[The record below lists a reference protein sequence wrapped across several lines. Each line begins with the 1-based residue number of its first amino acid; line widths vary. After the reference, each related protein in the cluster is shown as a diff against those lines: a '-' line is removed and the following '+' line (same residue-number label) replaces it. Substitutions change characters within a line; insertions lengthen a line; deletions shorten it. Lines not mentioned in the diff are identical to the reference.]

1 MIQPL
6 ALLPGLGQQLGLTL
20 HREIDQQRPQGQ
32 QLLTVHRCAIEPR
45 TAGPTFAVQTFP
57 FPADQKFV
65 LRLEIRL
72 RQPSPQ
78 KRRELKTGFD
88 ARPLGSLAQQPL
100 ASSSLSATQHCIKG
114 VEEER
119 FSSTGFTGEHRE
131 TRSELQFEPIDQGDV
146 LQLQTGEHAIP
157 GGDADRSDGS
167 RRLEGVHQTP
177 LTMTAELGDFIEA
190 AGLLEYDPAA
200 ITRIYAGHPQRLI
213 RRLWQTL
220 VPIGL
225 LLLGVAFDWLFQLLK
240 DEERARSRAR
250 ECAELLVDLG
260 PAFIKAGQALSTR
273 PDIVPPLL
281 LEELSQLQDQLP
293 GFDSD
298 LAMACIEEDLGAPV
312 AELYEQL
319 DREPISAA
327 SLGQVHRGVLSN
339 GQKVAVKVQRPG
351 LREQITLDLYIVRNI
366 AAWLNSNIGLIR
378 SDLVA
383 LIDELGRR
391 VFEEMDYLNEAA
403 NAEKFAELHRHN
415 PRIAVP
421 AIFHEAT
428 SRRVLTMEWIDGV
441 KLTNLDAV
449 RELGIDPDDMV
460 DVGVNCSL
468 QQLLEH
474 GFFHADPHPGNLL
487 ALADG
492 RLCYL
497 DFGMMSEVSRESRTG
512 LIQAVVHLVNRN
524 FGKLSKDFVTLG
536 FLAED
541 VNLEPIVPAFES
553 VFSQAL
559 EAGVNR
565 MDFKAVTDDMSGVMY
580 KFPFRVPPYYAL
592 IIRSLVTLE
601 GIALSVDP
609 QFKILGAAYPY
620 FARRLMEDPDPQLR
634 QSLKEMLFDGDA
646 FRWTRLENLV
656 SSAASQAQLDLEAL
670 LDQLLDF
677 LFSPKAGLLRD
688 QLVEATVDR
697 LDAIG
702 WSTMQRLGR
711 RLPKRLQPSAFQSR
725 GLPSADP
732 LLQLEPIRELINVLQ
747 SLPGFTPDLLLKR
760 MPRLLNE
767 PDTRRM
773 GVQVAQGLA
782 ERGVV
787 RLVRVAAG
795 VST

>member
-1 MIQPL
+1 MIEQ
-6 ALLPGLGQQLGLTL
+6 
-20 HREIDQQRPQGQ
+20 
-32 QLLTVHRCAIEPR
+32 
-45 TAGPTFAVQTFP
+45 
-57 FPADQKFV
+57 
-65 LRLEIRL
+65 
-72 RQPSPQ
+72 
-78 KRRELKTGFD
+78 
-88 ARPLGSLAQQPL
+88 
-100 ASSSLSATQHCIKG
+100 
-114 VEEER
+114 
-119 FSSTGFTGEHRE
+119 
-131 TRSELQFEPIDQGDV
+131 
-146 LQLQTGEHAIP
+146 
-157 GGDADRSDGS
+157 
-167 RRLEGVHQTP
+167 
-177 LTMTAELGDFIEA
+177 ELGDFIEA
-190 AGLLEYDPAA
+190 SGLMAYDPAA

-220 VPIGL
+220 VPISL
-225 LLLGVAFDWLFQLLK
+225 LLLGIGSDWVLGLLRTP
-240 DEERARSRAR
+240 ERARRRAR

-273 PDIVPPLL
+273 PDIVPPVL
-281 LEELSQLQDQLP
+281 LEELAQLQDQLP
-293 GFDSD
+293 GFSSD

-312 AELYEQL
+312 HEHFDSLE
-319 DREPISAA
+319 REPISAA
-327 SLGQVHRGVLSN
+327 SLGQVHRGVLKG
-339 GQKVAVKVQRPG
+339 GQPVAVKVQRPG

-366 AAWLNSNIGLIR
+366 AAWLNRNIGVIR

-383 LIDELGRR
+383 LIDELGQR

-403 NAEKFAELHRHN
+403 NAERFRELHRNN

-421 AIFHEAT
+421 AIYRDAT

-441 KLTNLDAV
+441 KLTNLEAV
-449 RELGIDPDDMV
+449 RAMGIDPDDMV
-460 DVGVNCSL
+460 EVGVNCSL

-487 ALADG
+487 ALEDG

-524 FGKLSKDFVTLG
+524 FSKLSRDFVTLG

-559 EAGVNR
+559 EMGVNR
-565 MDFKAVTDDMSGVMY
+565 MDFKSVTDDMSGVMY
-580 KFPFRVPPYYAL
+580 RFPFRVPPYYAL

-609 QFKILGAAYPY
+609 DFKILGAAYPY

-656 SSAASQAQLDLEAL
+656 ASAASQAQLDLDTL
-670 LDQLLDF
+670 LDQVLDF
-677 LFSPKAGLLRD
+677 LFSPNGGMLRN
-688 QLVEATVDR
+688 QLVDAVVDR
-697 LDAIG
+697 LDALG
-702 WSTMQRLGR
+702 WFTMR
-711 RLPKRLQPSAFQSR
+711 RISRQLPRRLQPPGLMASASWQT
-725 GLPSADP
+725 ADDEM
-732 LLQLEPIRELINVLQ
+732 LDLEPIRQLVAVLQ
-747 SLPGFTPDLLLKR
+747 QLPGFRPELVLRRL
-760 MPRLLNE
+760 PRLMRE
-767 PDTRRM
+767 PGARTM
-773 GVQVAQGLA
+773 GLSVAKGLA

-795 VST
+795 VPA

>member
-1 MIQPL
+1 
-6 ALLPGLGQQLGLTL
+6 
-20 HREIDQQRPQGQ
+20 
-32 QLLTVHRCAIEPR
+32 
-45 TAGPTFAVQTFP
+45 
-57 FPADQKFV
+57 
-65 LRLEIRL
+65 
-72 RQPSPQ
+72 
-78 KRRELKTGFD
+78 
-88 ARPLGSLAQQPL
+88 
-100 ASSSLSATQHCIKG
+100 
-114 VEEER
+114 
-119 FSSTGFTGEHRE
+119 
-131 TRSELQFEPIDQGDV
+131 
-146 LQLQTGEHAIP
+146 
-157 GGDADRSDGS
+157 
-167 RRLEGVHQTP
+167 
-177 LTMTAELGDFIEA
+177 MTAELGDFIEA

-200 ITRIYAGHPQRLI
+200 ITRIYAGHPQRLL

-225 LLLGVAFDWLFQLLK
+225 LLLGVAFDWVFQLLK
-240 DEERARSRAR
+240 DEARARERAR

-281 LEELSQLQDQLP
+281 LEELAQLQDQLP

-298 LAMACIEEDLGAPV
+298 LAMACIEEDLGASV
-312 AELYEQL
+312 DTIYEQL

-327 SLGQVHRGVLSN
+327 SLGQVHKGILKG

-391 VFEEMDYLNEAA
+391 VFEEMDYLNEAS
-403 NAEKFAELHRHN
+403 NAEAFRDLHSHN

-421 AIFHEAT
+421 AIYRDAT

-460 DVGVNCSL
+460 EVGVNCSL

-487 ALADG
+487 ALEDG

-541 VNLEPIVPAFES
+541 VNLEPIVPAFEK

-609 QFKILGAAYPY
+609 EFKILGAAYPY

-656 SSAASQAQLDLEAL
+656 SSAASQAQLDLESL

-697 LDAIG
+697 LDALG
-702 WSTMQRLGR
+702 WSTMQRIGR
-711 RLPKRLQPSAFQSR
+711 RLPKQLQPSAINR
-725 GLPSADP
+725 IPPGLSDP
-732 LLQLEPIRELINVLQ
+732 LLQLEPVRELIKVMQ
-747 SLPGFTPDLLLKR
+747 SLPGFTPDLVLRR
-760 MPRLLNE
+760 MPRVLNE

-773 GVQVAQGLA
+773 GLQVAKGLA

-795 VST
+795 VPT

>member
-1 MIQPL
+1 M
-6 ALLPGLGQQLGLTL
+6 A
-20 HREIDQQRPQGQ
+20 
-32 QLLTVHRCAIEPR
+32 
-45 TAGPTFAVQTFP
+45 
-57 FPADQKFV
+57 
-65 LRLEIRL
+65 
-72 RQPSPQ
+72 
-78 KRRELKTGFD
+78 
-88 ARPLGSLAQQPL
+88 
-100 ASSSLSATQHCIKG
+100 
-114 VEEER
+114 
-119 FSSTGFTGEHRE
+119 
-131 TRSELQFEPIDQGDV
+131 
-146 LQLQTGEHAIP
+146 
-157 GGDADRSDGS
+157 
-167 RRLEGVHQTP
+167 
-177 LTMTAELGDFIEA
+177 AELGDFIEA

-225 LLLGVAFDWLFQLLK
+225 LLLGVGFDWMFRRLN

-312 AELYEQL
+312 HELYAELER
-319 DREPISAA
+319 DPISAA
-327 SLGQVHRGVLSN
+327 SLGQVHRGVLKD

-366 AAWLNSNIGLIR
+366 AAWLNTNIGLIR

-391 VFEEMDYLNEAA
+391 VFEEMDYLNEAD
-403 NAEKFAELHRHN
+403 NAEKFRDLHRQN
-415 PRIAVP
+415 QRIAVP
-421 AIFHEAT
+421 SIYRDVT

-460 DVGVNCSL
+460 EVGVNCSL

-487 ALADG
+487 ALKDG

-497 DFGMMSEVSRESRTG
+497 DFGMMSEVSRDSRTG

-541 VNLEPIVPAFES
+541 VNLEPIVPAFEK

-559 EAGVNR
+559 QAGVNR

-609 QFKILGAAYPY
+609 EFKILGAAYPY

-656 SSAASQAQLDLEAL
+656 SSAASQAQLDLETL

-677 LFSPKAGLLRD
+677 LFSARNGLLRD
-688 QLVEATVDR
+688 QLVDTAVTR

-702 WSTMQRLGR
+702 WSTVQRLSQ
-711 RLPKRLQPSAFQSR
+711 RLPRRLQPKTFGSHARS
-725 GLPSADP
+725 SSDP
-732 LLQLEPIRELINVLQ
+732 LLELEPVRQLIQVLQ

-760 MPRLLNE
+760 LPRILNE
-767 PDTRRM
+767 PDARRM
-773 GVQVAQGLA
+773 GLQVAQGLA

-787 RLVRVAAG
+787 RLVKVAAG
-795 VST
+795 VPA

>member
-1 MIQPL
+1 
-6 ALLPGLGQQLGLTL
+6 
-20 HREIDQQRPQGQ
+20 
-32 QLLTVHRCAIEPR
+32 
-45 TAGPTFAVQTFP
+45 
-57 FPADQKFV
+57 
-65 LRLEIRL
+65 
-72 RQPSPQ
+72 
-78 KRRELKTGFD
+78 
-88 ARPLGSLAQQPL
+88 
-100 ASSSLSATQHCIKG
+100 
-114 VEEER
+114 
-119 FSSTGFTGEHRE
+119 
-131 TRSELQFEPIDQGDV
+131 
-146 LQLQTGEHAIP
+146 
-157 GGDADRSDGS
+157 
-167 RRLEGVHQTP
+167 
-177 LTMTAELGDFIEA
+177 MTEELGDFIEA
-190 AGLLEYDPAA
+190 AGLLTYDPAA

-225 LLLGVAFDWLFQLLK
+225 FLMGVGVDWLLGLLRNP
-240 DEERARSRAR
+240 DRSRSRAR
-250 ECAELLVDLG
+250 ECAELLVELG

-273 PDIVPPLL
+273 PDIVPPVL
-281 LEELSQLQDQLP
+281 LEELAQLQDQLP
-293 GFDSD
+293 GFESD

-312 AELYEQL
+312 DDLFEELE
-319 DREPISAA
+319 REPISAA
-327 SLGQVHRGVLSN
+327 SLGQVHRGVLKN
-339 GQKVAVKVQRPG
+339 GQRVAVKVQRPG

-383 LIDELGRR
+383 LIDELGKR
-391 VFEEMDYLNEAA
+391 VFEEMDYLNEAD
-403 NAEKFAELHRHN
+403 NAERFRDLHRQN

-421 AIFHEAT
+421 TIHREVT

-441 KLTNLDAV
+441 KLTNLEAV

-460 DVGVNCSL
+460 QVGVNCSL

-487 ALADG
+487 AIADG

-497 DFGMMSEVSRESRTG
+497 DFGMMSEVTRESRTG

-541 VNLEPIVPAFES
+541 VNLEPIVPAFEQ

-559 EAGVNR
+559 EVGVNR

-609 QFKILGAAYPY
+609 DFKILGAAYPY

-656 SSAASQAQLDLEAL
+656 SSAASEAQLDLNTL

-677 LFSPKAGLLRD
+677 LFSANGGLLRD
-688 QLVEATVDR
+688 QLVETTVER

-711 RLPKRLQPSAFQSR
+711 GLPKRLLPAAISNP
-725 GLPSADP
+725 GLGSGDP
-732 LLQLEPIRELINVLQ
+732 MLQLEPIRQLIDVLQ
-747 SLPGFTPDLLLKR
+747 SLPGFNPDLLMRRL
-760 MPRLLNE
+760 PRVMND
-767 PDTRRM
+767 PASRRM
-773 GVQVAQGLA
+773 GVKVAQGLA

-787 RLVRVAAG
+787 RLVKVAAG
-795 VST
+795 VRP

>member
-1 MIQPL
+1 
-6 ALLPGLGQQLGLTL
+6 
-20 HREIDQQRPQGQ
+20 
-32 QLLTVHRCAIEPR
+32 
-45 TAGPTFAVQTFP
+45 
-57 FPADQKFV
+57 
-65 LRLEIRL
+65 
-72 RQPSPQ
+72 
-78 KRRELKTGFD
+78 
-88 ARPLGSLAQQPL
+88 
-100 ASSSLSATQHCIKG
+100 
-114 VEEER
+114 
-119 FSSTGFTGEHRE
+119 
-131 TRSELQFEPIDQGDV
+131 
-146 LQLQTGEHAIP
+146 
-157 GGDADRSDGS
+157 
-167 RRLEGVHQTP
+167 
-177 LTMTAELGDFIEA
+177 MTAELGDFIEA

-240 DEERARSRAR
+240 DEQRARARAR

-281 LEELSQLQDQLP
+281 LEELAQLQDQLP

-298 LAMACIEEDLGAPV
+298 LAMACIEEDLGAPIDSI
-312 AELYEQL
+312 YDQL
-319 DREPISAA
+319 DRNPISAA
-327 SLGQVHRGVLSN
+327 SLGQVHKGVLK
-339 GQKVAVKVQRPG
+339 GGGKVAVKVQRPG

-383 LIDELGRR
+383 LIDELGKR
-391 VFEEMDYLNEAA
+391 VFEEMDYLNEAS
-403 NAEKFAELHRHN
+403 NAEKFRELHSHN
-415 PRIAVP
+415 ARIAVP
-421 AIFHEAT
+421 AIHREAT

-441 KLTNLDAV
+441 KLTNLEAV
-449 RELGIDPDDMV
+449 RAMGVDPDDMV
-460 DVGVNCSL
+460 EVGVNCSL

-487 ALADG
+487 ALEDG

-541 VNLEPIVPAFES
+541 VNLDPIVPAFES

-559 EAGVNR
+559 EVGVNR

-609 QFKILGAAYPY
+609 EFKILGAAYPY

-656 SSAASQAQLDLEAL
+656 SSAASQAQLDLETL
-670 LDQLLDF
+670 LDQVLDF
-677 LFSPKAGLLRD
+677 LFSPRAGLLRD
-688 QLVEATVDR
+688 QLVHATVDR

-702 WSTMQRLGR
+702 WSTMQRLTQ
-711 RLPKRLQPSAFQSR
+711 RLPKRLQPSAMR
-725 GLPSADP
+725 EPGAVRTNP
-732 LLQLEPIRELINVLQ
+732 LLQLEPVRELINVLQ

-760 MPRLLNE
+760 MPRVLNE

-773 GVQVAQGLA
+773 GLQVAQGLA

-795 VST
+795 VPT

>member
-1 MIQPL
+1 M
-6 ALLPGLGQQLGLTL
+6 
-20 HREIDQQRPQGQ
+20 
-32 QLLTVHRCAIEPR
+32 
-45 TAGPTFAVQTFP
+45 
-57 FPADQKFV
+57 
-65 LRLEIRL
+65 
-72 RQPSPQ
+72 
-78 KRRELKTGFD
+78 
-88 ARPLGSLAQQPL
+88 
-100 ASSSLSATQHCIKG
+100 AS
-114 VEEER
+114 
-119 FSSTGFTGEHRE
+119 
-131 TRSELQFEPIDQGDV
+131 
-146 LQLQTGEHAIP
+146 
-157 GGDADRSDGS
+157 
-167 RRLEGVHQTP
+167 
-177 LTMTAELGDFIEA
+177 ELGDFIEA

-225 LLLGVAFDWLFQLLK
+225 LLLGVGFDWLFQLLK
-240 DEERARSRAR
+240 DEERARARAR

-293 GFDSD
+293 GFESD

-312 AELYEQL
+312 AELYAEL
-319 DREPISAA
+319 ERDPISAA
-327 SLGQVHRGVLSN
+327 SLGQVHRGVLHN

-403 NAEKFAELHRHN
+403 NAEKFRDLHSHN

-421 AIFHEAT
+421 CIHREVT

-460 DVGVNCSL
+460 EVGVNCSL

-487 ALADG
+487 ALKDG

-541 VNLEPIVPAFES
+541 VNLEPIVPAFEK

-559 EAGVNR
+559 QAGVNR

-609 QFKILGAAYPY
+609 EFKILGAAYPY

-656 SSAASQAQLDLEAL
+656 SSAASQAQLDLETL

-677 LFSPKAGLLRD
+677 LFSARNGLLRD
-688 QLVEATVDR
+688 QLVDTAVTR

-702 WSTMQRLGR
+702 WSTVQRLGQ
-711 RLPKRLQPSAFQSR
+711 RLPRRLQPKAFGTGSR
-725 GLPSADP
+725 TSSDP
-732 LLQLEPIRELINVLQ
+732 LLALEPVRQLIQVLQ

-760 MPRLLNE
+760 LPRLLNE
-767 PDTRRM
+767 PDARRM
-773 GVQVAQGLA
+773 GLQVAQGLA

-795 VST
+795 VPA

>member
-1 MIQPL
+1 M
-6 ALLPGLGQQLGLTL
+6 A
-20 HREIDQQRPQGQ
+20 
-32 QLLTVHRCAIEPR
+32 
-45 TAGPTFAVQTFP
+45 
-57 FPADQKFV
+57 
-65 LRLEIRL
+65 
-72 RQPSPQ
+72 
-78 KRRELKTGFD
+78 
-88 ARPLGSLAQQPL
+88 
-100 ASSSLSATQHCIKG
+100 
-114 VEEER
+114 
-119 FSSTGFTGEHRE
+119 
-131 TRSELQFEPIDQGDV
+131 
-146 LQLQTGEHAIP
+146 
-157 GGDADRSDGS
+157 
-167 RRLEGVHQTP
+167 
-177 LTMTAELGDFIEA
+177 AELGDFIEA
-190 AGLLEYDPAA
+190 AGLLEYDAAA

-225 LLLGVAFDWLFQLLK
+225 LLLGVGFDWMFRRLN

-312 AELYEQL
+312 HELYAELER
-319 DREPISAA
+319 DPISAA
-327 SLGQVHRGVLSN
+327 SLGQVHRGVLKD

-366 AAWLNSNIGLIR
+366 AAWLNTNIGLIR

-391 VFEEMDYLNEAA
+391 VFEEMDYLNEAD
-403 NAEKFAELHRHN
+403 NAEKFRDLHRQN

-421 AIFHEAT
+421 SIYRDVT

-460 DVGVNCSL
+460 EVGVNCSL

-487 ALADG
+487 ALKDG

-497 DFGMMSEVSRESRTG
+497 DFGMMSEVSRDSRTG

-541 VNLEPIVPAFES
+541 VNLEPIVPAFEK

-559 EAGVNR
+559 QAGVNR

-609 QFKILGAAYPY
+609 EFKILGAAYPY

-656 SSAASQAQLDLEAL
+656 SSAASQAQLDLETL

-677 LFSPKAGLLRD
+677 LFSARNGLLRD
-688 QLVEATVDR
+688 QLVDTAVTR

-702 WSTMQRLGR
+702 WSTVQRLSK
-711 RLPKRLQPSAFQSR
+711 RLPRRLQPKTFGSHARS
-725 GLPSADP
+725 SSDP
-732 LLQLEPIRELINVLQ
+732 LLELEPVRQLIQVLQ

-760 MPRLLNE
+760 LPRVLNE
-767 PDTRRM
+767 PDARRM
-773 GVQVAQGLA
+773 GLQVAQGLA

-787 RLVRVAAG
+787 RLVKVAAG
-795 VST
+795 VPA